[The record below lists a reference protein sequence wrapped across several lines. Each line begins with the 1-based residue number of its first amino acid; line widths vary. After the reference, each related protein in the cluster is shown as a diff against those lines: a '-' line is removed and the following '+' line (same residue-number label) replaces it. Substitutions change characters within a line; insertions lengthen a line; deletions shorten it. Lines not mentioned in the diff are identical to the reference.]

1 VWFFEP
7 PVFVLLIN
15 FRDKM
20 IYASSFL
27 KIFGIAEVL
36 VLDFRK
42 LTESQKLWF
51 QFFEKKIQSSEE
63 PPVLG
68 LF

>member
-1 VWFFEP
+1 
-7 PVFVLLIN
+7 
-15 FRDKM
+15 
-20 IYASSFL
+20 
-27 KIFGIAEVL
+27 
-36 VLDFRK
+36 

-68 LF
+68 LFWELLIKDLNWFFAFLGTAGRGSHVLNPTP